1 MDVFYTTVTQ
11 KGQITIPKPFRDML
25 GLTRNSQVKIEK
37 RKNSLALSTDK
48 SILALSGILNK
59 QSFKQKSIEEIMEI
73 ENKAIIQS
81 AIKKYPKP

>member
-59 QSFKQKSIEEIMEI
+59 QSFKQSNHSSG
-73 ENKAIIQS
+73 NKYIFDNIRCCWC
-81 AIKKYPKP
+81 YTTN